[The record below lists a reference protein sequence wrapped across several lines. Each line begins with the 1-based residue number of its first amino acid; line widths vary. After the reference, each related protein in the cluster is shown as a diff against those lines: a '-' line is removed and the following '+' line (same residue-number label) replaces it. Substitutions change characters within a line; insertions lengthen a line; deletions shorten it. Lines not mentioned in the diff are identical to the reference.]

1 MLQHLLL
8 LSFPSSHIIFDEII
22 WRSILFNNINLVNK
36 KCTLRNLTDKETT
49 FKTQEVVVY
58 MYIIIEIVKFTF
70 VTIWSASSYQPLPS
84 TQFARGNLFSDLF
97 WYSKRHSFMNSFGS
111 FHWWFLSGKV
121 IFIHDFPY
129 SCPGSVFLAF
139 HFGCCRQQLT
149 SSVTDD
155 SECYCRYYQ
164 CYHS

>member
-70 VTIWSASSYQPLPS
+70 VTI
-84 TQFARGNLFSDLF
+84 
-97 WYSKRHSFMNSFGS
+97 
-111 FHWWFLSGKV
+111 
-121 IFIHDFPY
+121 
-129 SCPGSVFLAF
+129 
-139 HFGCCRQQLT
+139 
-149 SSVTDD
+149 
-155 SECYCRYYQ
+155 
-164 CYHS
+164 